1 MVTTLG
7 SEHKSG
13 DSLRIRSGRTP
24 AEIRELVA
32 FCPKCQTLESLCFA
46 GDYLMQTLKF
56 SQHHEEVYH
65 DCGAKEPCR
74 LYRFSQVKAST
85 LGSGY

>member
-7 SEHKSG
+7 SEYKSR
-13 DSLRIRSGRTP
+13 DSSRIRSGHSP

-32 FCPKCQTLESLCFA
+32 FCPKCQTLEALWFA
-46 GDYLMQTLKF
+46 GDHLMQSLKF

-74 LYRFSQVKAST
+74 LYRFS
-85 LGSGY
+85 